1 MCDDNYCVF
10 MFLLLH
16 FMWCGYVCV
25 DILMDVD
32 QEHGTVEE
40 DKKRSVGDFFN
51 NVLG

>member
-1 MCDDNYCVF
+1 M
-10 MFLLLH
+10 
-16 FMWCGYVCV
+16 

-32 QEHGTVEE
+32 QEHGVVEE